1 MNETSSASGAGK
13 PGKKRWWLALVLL
26 VPVGAAGYFGWK
38 TWYVAHAKD
47 YAKHSEWRLDLL
59 QPDALIESE
68 SLAALPRELLE
79 VPVLRDVLTE
89 DFVFYYEH
97 NADRLGLSGSLR
109 RIVYEHDLAIQ
120 DNLINMLLDE
130 PATVALWRGNKGKLA
145 HVAVL
150 LHRNGLATLLSS
162 LARVAL
168 DDTQLAVAAVLE
180 VGGEDVTVY
189 RLRYAPDKTLLF
201 ASVEDQLLV
210 LSDVGM
216 LLEGGYAS
224 ARQARDATESL
235 EAILDGDAA
244 WREAFGMEEPRSRH
258 RLTLGADFLAMGYRA
273 FFPALAGFSLEKS
286 AKGWQT
292 RVAYDPVDDEK
303 SLDYAPLWR
312 GMPMGASACVALPVS
327 VDMPRKVLKRLG
339 ATPEQ
344 IKPVS
349 EQLQG
354 PVGLCWYPDSRLYT
368 PLVVTRITG
377 DAPAAIETT
386 IEPLFG
392 KMIGSIEANYS
403 DDRFPVETLASAD
416 GKRWQRTVGS
426 NFGQYAAAQLMDPA
440 QLASS
445 GFFNVTLARKG
456 DMLMFSL
463 DDKLVEQAMATL
475 DKRYPPLADTLPAD
489 RSVPLYVAPEK
500 LAPLLQQEAMASLP
514 ARLEPVFRNA
524 AETHLLPKL
533 DALSR
538 YGQVAVMLPP
548 DTVPDEQWQWL
559 PLEWK
564 SL

>member
-1 MNETSSASGAGK
+1 MNDTSSASDSGK
-13 PGKKRWWLALVLL
+13 PGKKRWWLALALL

-38 TWYVAHAKD
+38 TWQTSHAKD

-79 VPVLRDVLTE
+79 VPVLRDILTE

-109 RIVYEHDLAIQ
+109 RIVYEHELELH
-120 DNLINMLLDE
+120 DNLINTLLDE
-130 PATVALWRGNKGKLA
+130 PATVALWRGNKRKLA

-150 LHRNGLATLLSS
+150 LRKNGLSTLLAS
-162 LARVAL
+162 LAKVAL
-168 DDTQLAVAAVLE
+168 NDTQLGVAAVLD
-180 VGGEDVTVY
+180 VGGDDVTVY
-189 RLRYAPDKTLLF
+189 RLRYAPNKTLLF

-210 LSDVGM
+210 LSDAGM
-216 LLEGGYAS
+216 LLEGSYAS
-224 ARQARDATESL
+224 AKQARDATESL
-235 EAILDGDAA
+235 EAILDGDVA
-244 WREAFGMEEPRSRH
+244 WRENFGMDETRSRH
-258 RLTLGADFLAMGYRA
+258 RLTLSADYLAMGYRA
-273 FFPALAGFSLEKS
+273 FFPVLAGFSLEKGE
-286 AKGWQT
+286 KGWQT
-292 RVAYDPVDDEK
+292 RIAYDPVENEK
-303 SLDYAPLWR
+303 SLDYAPVWR

-327 VDMPRKVLKRLG
+327 SEMPGKVLKRLG

-344 IKPVS
+344 IKPLS

-377 DAPAAIETT
+377 EDPASIDTAV
-386 IEPLFG
+386 EPLFE
-392 KMIGSIEANYS
+392 KVIGSTEANYT
-403 DDRFPVETLASAD
+403 DDRFPVEALASEN

-463 DDKLVEQAMATL
+463 DDKLVSQAVATFE
-475 DKRYPPLADTLPAD
+475 KRYPPLADTLPAD
-489 RSVPLYVAPEK
+489 RSVPLYIAPEK
-500 LAPLLQQEAMASLP
+500 LAPLLQQEALASLP
-514 ARLEPVFRNA
+514 TRLEPVFRNA

-533 DALSR
+533 EALSR
-538 YGQVAVMLPP
+538 YGKVAVTLPP

-559 PLEWK
+559 PLDWK
-564 SL
+564 PL